1 MPSDAPR
8 ELDVDEYH
16 HEKFKDLVQNERSP
30 FYKKTM
36 GDVFIY
42 AMALGY
48 FNNETIPLKK
58 RKGTIPLTA
67 VKDQLWLIKSIA
79 ISKTNYL
86 GVLLNEKDIYE
97 IAEEYAN
104 GGIVLLYNMVLGD
117 HPGDSDKLLEAQI
130 RDILLS
136 SSTSKTAN
144 EESLENDFKELIS
157 RGENESVEYKSTIL
171 WSKDYSKEQIIES
184 KSKELNLFGKETSK
198 IIIARTIAGFLNTE
212 GGNLIVGIKE
222 NKDQNKNE
230 IIGIE
235 DEIPILKDPCIDGY
249 RRMIV
254 DEIIRKY
261 FHADIY
267 NHLSKYMKITFP
279 QIDGKTL
286 CWFQIKKSDIKVFL
300 SINKKDYFYIR
311 VDAETREIEGKQM
324 VDYCDKHFI

>member
-1 MPSDAPR
+1 MPSEAPR

-16 HEKFKDLVQNERSP
+16 HEQFKNLVQNERSP

-48 FNNETIPLKK
+48 FNNETLPLKK
-58 RKGTIPLTA
+58 RKGTIPVTA

-79 ISKTNYL
+79 ISKTNYI
-86 GVLLNEKDIYE
+86 GILLDEKDIYK

-104 GGIVLLYNMVLGD
+104 GGIVLLYDMVLGD

-130 RDILLS
+130 RDLLLR
-136 SSTSKTAN
+136 SSTSKTDD
-144 EESLENDFKELIS
+144 EEHFENDFKELIS
-157 RGENESVEYKSTIL
+157 RGENESVEYKSSIL
-171 WSKDYSKEQIIES
+171 WSKDYSQEQIIES
-184 KSKELNLFGKETSK
+184 KSKELNLFGKDTSK

-222 NKDQNKNE
+222 NKDQNKND
-230 IIGIE
+230 INGI
-235 DEIPILKDPCIDGY
+235 DGEIPKLKDPCIDGY

-267 NHLSKYMKITFP
+267 NHLSKYIKITFSHV
-279 QIDGKTL
+279 DDKTL

-300 SINKKDYFYIR
+300 GINKKDYFYIR
-311 VDAETREIEGKQM
+311 VDAETRELEGKQM
-324 VDYCDKHFI
+324 VDYCDKHFK

>member
-1 MPSDAPR
+1 MPNDAPR

-30 FYKKTM
+30 FYKQNM

-67 VKDQLWLIKSIA
+67 VKEQEWLIKSIA
-79 ISKTNYL
+79 ISKTNYI
-86 GVLLNEKDIYE
+86 GILLNEKDVYE

-104 GGIVLLYNMVLGD
+104 GGIVLLYDMVLGE

-130 RDILLS
+130 RDILLK
-136 SSTSKTAN
+136 SSTSKTDEEEHFEN
-144 EESLENDFKELIS
+144 EFKELIS
-157 RGENESVEYKSTIL
+157 NGENESVEYKSSIL
-171 WSKDYSKEQIIES
+171 WSKDYSQEQIIES
-184 KSKELNLFGKETSK
+184 KSKELTLFGKDTSK

-222 NKDQNKNE
+222 NKDQNKND
-230 IIGIE
+230 IIGI
-235 DEIPILKDPCIDGY
+235 DGEIPKLKDPCIDGY

-267 NHLSKYMKITFP
+267 NHLSKYIKITFS
-279 QIDGKTL
+279 QVDDKTL

-300 SINKKDYFYIR
+300 GVNKKDYFYIR
-311 VDAETREIEGKQM
+311 VDAETRELEGKQM